1 MAPGSVYSTEVGSA
15 EVVAE
20 QYHLAIIES
29 GATGE
34 KAAAQAAYFG
44 KRVIVFEKERA
55 PGGAA
60 VQTRH
65 SAQQNTPGVIR
76 FSLRPQVETALR
88 SCGRADS
95 RCHAREA
102 HFTHRCHPGR

>member
-29 GATGE
+29 GATVE

-44 KRVIVFEKERA
+44 KRVIAFEKERA

-60 VQTRH
+60 VQTGTLP
-65 SAQQNTPGVIR
+65 SKT
-76 FSLRPQVETALR
+76 LRESSVFLSGHR
-88 SCGRADS
+88 SRQL
-95 RCHAREA
+95 
-102 HFTHRCHPGR
+102 